1 MSRITSLREEST
13 LPNAVAP
20 DWLLGWR
27 YERVR
32 RADGREIEITSPA
45 TRETDRVKKVKDY
58 ALVGVQEYIYIDH
71 TTRRGKE
78 IWEIAGF
85 RLDGD
90 RYLPMLPDEDGA
102 YFCETV
108 GLRISLEEGRVWLED
123 VNTGEELLTAQ
134 QVSAARDA
142 EAARANAEA
151 EARKAA
157 EARAA
162 ELEATIAALQQKA

>member
-1 MSRITSLREEST
+1 
-13 LPNAVAP
+13 
-20 DWLLGWR
+20 
-27 YERVR
+27 
-32 RADGREIEITSPA
+32 
-45 TRETDRVKKVKDY
+45 
-58 ALVGVQEYIYIDH
+58 VQEYIYIDH

-78 IWEIAGF
+78 IWEIAAF

-102 YFCETV
+102 CFCETV
-108 GLRISLEEGRVWLED
+108 GLRIGLEEGRVWLED
-123 VNTGEELLTAQ
+123 ANSGEELLTAQ

-151 EARKAA
+151 ARATAEAERANAEAARATAEAARANAEAEARKAA

-162 ELEATIAALQQKA
+162 ELEAIIAALQQKA